1 MSMTETQTAS
11 RSTGLPATIGR
22 GSVALA
28 VATVQLTVFA
38 ALVAIERPTLYIPVA
53 LGTAAVLGHASGRG
67 WFGIATATLGTV
79 LLLALALPLGLFVA
93 RQRPGLLAETVA
105 DPAVHQML
113 YLTMYAPLVAASV
126 SLLFGV
132 PLAYLLARGFTG
144 QAVVAALV
152 DLPLVVPH
160 SVAGI
165 LILFGFG
172 RRGVFPGSSVLG
184 TMNGM
189 VLALTFV
196 AAPFAVNAARDAFE
210 SVDPRLE
217 YAARSH
223 GASRFETFRRV
234 TLPLASSGILTG
246 GVLAWARGVSE
257 FGAVA
262 VVAYTVDFFYP
273 AAFET
278 VPGTHAPVY
287 IYKVYNQAGLD
298 DSGAVAFV
306 LLVLSLCLFLLV
318 RWLGFGRLGG
328 AS

>member
-1 MSMTETQTAS
+1 MEHPTTSTTGGLAAS
-11 RSTGLPATIGR
+11 LGR
-22 GSVALA
+22 GSTALA
-28 VATVQLTVFA
+28 VATVQLVVFA
-38 ALVAIERPTLYIPVA
+38 VLVAVDTPTLYVPFA
-53 LGTAAVLGHASGRG
+53 LASAAGLGYASGRG
-67 WFGIATATLGTV
+67 WFGMASATLGTV

-93 RQRPGLLAETVA
+93 RQRPGLLAETVT

-113 YLTMYAPLVAASV
+113 YLTVYAPLVAAAAA
-126 SLLFGV
+126 LAFGV
-132 PLAYLLARGFTG
+132 PLAYLLARGFPG
-144 QAVVAALV
+144 QSVVAALV

-172 RRGVFPGSSVLG
+172 RRGVFPGMSVLG
-184 TMNGM
+184 TMFGM

-210 SVDPRLE
+210 SVDHRLE

-223 GASRFETFRRV
+223 GANRAETFFRV
-234 TLPLASSGILTG
+234 SLPLAGRGIATG

-273 AAFET
+273 PAFDT
-278 VPGTHAPVY
+278 LSGTHAPVF
-287 IYKVYNQAGLD
+287 IYKTYTQAGLD
-298 DSGAVAFV
+298 QSGAVAFV
-306 LLVLSLCLFLLV
+306 LLVLSACIFLLV

>member
-1 MSMTETQTAS
+1 MSTDHATPTTAGLTES
-11 RSTGLPATIGR
+11 IGR
-22 GSVALA
+22 GSLALA
-28 VATVQLTVFA
+28 VATVQLLVFA
-38 ALVAIERPTLYIPVA
+38 GFVLVDRPTLYVPVA
-53 LGTAAVLGHASGRG
+53 LASAAGLGYASGRG
-67 WFGIATATLGTV
+67 WFGMATATLGSV

-93 RQRPGLLAETVA
+93 RQKPDLLADTVT

-113 YLTMYAPLVAASV
+113 YLTVYAPLVAAV
-126 SLLFGV
+126 GALLFGV
-132 PLAYLLARGFTG
+132 PLAYLLARGFPG
-144 QAVVAALV
+144 QSVVAALV

-172 RRGVFPGSSVLG
+172 RRGIFPGFSVLG
-184 TMNGM
+184 TMLGM
-189 VLALTFV
+189 ILALTFV

-210 SVDPRLE
+210 AVDERLE

-223 GASRFETFRRV
+223 GASRAQTFWRV
-234 TLPLASSGILTG
+234 SLPLAGRGIATG

-273 AAFET
+273 PAGGT

-287 IYKVYNQAGLD
+287 IYKQYNQAGLD
-298 DSGAVAFV
+298 ASGSVAFI
-306 LLVLSLCLFLLV
+306 LLVLSACIFLLV
-318 RWLGFGRLGG
+318 RWLGFGKLGG